1 MTCNPGESSLP
12 VLFQFQQPTHNV
24 AVFRGADLK
33 NAIASGLVKGFGGS
47 AGLSARAGK
56 GLGLGAVV
64 RPSAAVAVRPAP
76 VIVKAAPVAI
86 RRPTPVIVKPRPI
99 AVRPAPLAVRP
110 APVIIKPRPVA
121 IRPAPVYRTTPAYV
135 EPAYIDVSYR
145 IPLCF

>member
-1 MTCNPGESSLP
+1 MKYQAFLLPFLLESVTSTQGESSLP

-47 AGLSARAGK
+47 AGLGVRAGK

-64 RPSAAVAVRPAP
+64 RPSP

-86 RRPTPVIVKPRPI
+86 RRPTPVIVKRP
-99 AVRPAPLAVRP
+99 
-110 APVIIKPRPVA
+110 
-121 IRPAPVYRTTPAYV
+121 TP
-135 EPAYIDVSYR
+135 
-145 IPLCF
+145 